1 MQKRTSK
8 DLAEGP
14 TLKEIIKA
22 GAGSGSRMRISPRI
36 RKWLTGPKS
45 DPSIRARF
53 WLEVEGRS
61 SRNPKVKAA
70 LKEIGRTGWAASL
83 LDYQLP
89 DGHWVTPGTSGGDL
103 YRPKYI
109 VTNWHAI
116 VLADLGVTRSDPRI
130 RRTAEM
136 ILDRWSGRGGDLS
149 GRSGEICV
157 TGNAVRTLV
166 RFGYLEHPVV
176 QQSIAWILKTQKPDG
191 GWHCF
196 PSRVGTLD
204 GWEGLAAFAEIPE
217 NARDASIRRSIER
230 GAEFYLR
237 RHLMRE
243 GRVRYPPW
251 FRIHYPN
258 HYYYD
263 VLVGLRILTRLG
275 YGADPRLAPALR
287 WLRSKRARDGTWAL
301 DAAHPD
307 LDPAHGGYVFEDLCF
322 PMLLEPLHEPSQ
334 WATVE
339 ALSVL
344 ARTGSPVE

>member
-1 MQKRTSK
+1 MQV
-8 DLAEGP
+8 
-14 TLKEIIKA
+14 
-22 GAGSGSRMRISPRI
+22 SPRL
-36 RKWLTGPKS
+36 RRWLTGPDS
-45 DPSIRARF
+45 DPSVRARF
-53 WLEVEGRS
+53 WVEVDGRS
-61 SRNPKVKAA
+61 RQDPRVRNA

-83 LDYQLP
+83 LDYQLS
-89 DGHWVTPGTSGGDL
+89 DGHWVTPGTSEREL

-109 VTNWHAI
+109 VTNWLAI
-116 VLADLGVTRSDPRI
+116 VLADLGMTRSDPRI

-136 ILDRWSGRGGDLS
+136 ILDRWSKRGGDLS

-157 TGNAVRTLV
+157 TGNAVRTLI
-166 RFGYLEHPVV
+166 RFGYLDHPVV
-176 QQSIAWILKTQKPDG
+176 QRSIAWIVRTQKADG

-196 PSRVGTLD
+196 PSRTGTLD

-217 NARDASIRRSIER
+217 DARDASVRRSIAR

-237 RHLMRE
+237 HHLMEE

-263 VLVGLRILTRLG
+263 LLVGLRILAKLG
-275 YGADPRLAPALR
+275 YAGDPRMAPAIR
-287 WLRSKRARDGTWAL
+287 WLRGKRDPNGRWAL

-307 LDPAHGGYVFEDLCF
+307 LDAAHGGYVMQALVF
-322 PMLLEPLHEPSQ
+322 PMLLEPLNLPSR

-344 ARTGSPVE
+344 ARVESP